1 MDAMTV
7 LGWVLSLLVAALVGG
22 VVGGELASRRNRAA
36 MVQASGR
43 LHDATAQVRAVRQ
56 EMGRR

>member
-1 MDAMTV
+1 MDAV
-7 LGWVLSLLVAALVGG
+7 LWIVAIVVAAVLGG

-43 LHDATAQVRAVRQ
+43 LHAATAQVRAVRQ

>member
-1 MDAMTV
+1 MDAV
-7 LGWVLSLLVAALVGG
+7 LWIVAIVVAAVLGG

-43 LHDATAQVRAVRQ
+43 LHDATSQVRAVRQ
-56 EMGRR
+56 ELGRR

>member
-1 MDAMTV
+1 MAMD
-7 LGWVLSLLVAALVGG
+7 WVMILVVIVTALVGG

-43 LHDATAQVRAVRQ
+43 LHDATSQVRAVRQ
-56 EMGRR
+56 ELGRR

>member
-1 MDAMTV
+1 MDAV
-7 LGWVLSLLVAALVGG
+7 LWIVAIVVAAVLGG

-56 EMGRR
+56 ELGRR

>member
-1 MDAMTV
+1 MDAV
-7 LGWVLSLLVAALVGG
+7 LWIVAIVVAAVLGG
-22 VVGGELASRRNRAA
+22 VVGGEMASRRNRAA

-43 LHDATAQVRAVRQ
+43 LHAATAQVRAVRQ

>member
-7 LGWVLSLLVAALVGG
+7 LGWVVSLLVAALVGG

-43 LHDATAQVRAVRQ
+43 LHAATAQVRAVRQ